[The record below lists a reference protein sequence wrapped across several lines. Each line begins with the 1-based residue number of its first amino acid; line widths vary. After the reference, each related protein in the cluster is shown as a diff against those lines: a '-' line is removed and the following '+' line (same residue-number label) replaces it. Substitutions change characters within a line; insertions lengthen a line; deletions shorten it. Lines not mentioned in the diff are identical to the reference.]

1 MDRNAA
7 IGFVLIALIFIA
19 YIYLNTPSPEEEAR
33 MRKQRDSIA
42 FVQRQQYLSDSIGAI
57 QPDSS
62 VIAPAG
68 SIASKAAQQGIFT
81 DTSIAGEAIH
91 TIENELLKIMLSN
104 KGGKVI
110 SVELKQY
117 KTYDQ
122 QPLILFNPESTF
134 FNYAFFSGTTQV
146 GTNDLLFSTVGQSFS
161 VSNSDSNTLIYRA
174 YVSPESYIEQR
185 YTLKGNSYL
194 LGYQFNMVGMDQVIR
209 NNNPDINLEWKT
221 NLNHTEKDLEM
232 EKNFSS
238 VYFRYWEDDVDYIAE
253 AGTGEMNAPG
263 KLQWVSFKQ
272 HFFNATLITQQPFE
286 QGIFSTQADVDNRY
300 VKKLNAQLVLPF
312 DNTKKLVSYPM
323 QFYFG
328 PNNYQDLK
336 RLGDY
341 DLEQIIPLGAG
352 VFGAISSPINK
363 FFIIP
368 LFNFLDNYFTS
379 FGLIILIMTV
389 LLRIILFPL
398 NYRSFLSA
406 AKMRLLK
413 PEIDELKEKYK
424 EDQTRFGQEQLK
436 LFRSA
441 GVNPLGGCI
450 PALLQ
455 LPILVAM
462 YTFFPL
468 SIELRQQALWWTQD
482 LSTYDSIWN
491 LGFTIPFYGNHVSLW
506 TIIMT
511 ITSIMFAVY
520 NNQLSGVTGQMKY
533 MAYIFPVLL
542 LGIFN
547 NLPAALTYYYSL
559 SNIVAFGQQFIIKN
573 YIINEDAIHSK
584 IQENKKK
591 PLKKSKLQER
601 LENMAKT
608 QQLQQQSK
616 KKK

>member
-19 YIYLNTPSPEEEAR
+19 YIYLNTPSTEETAR
-33 MRKQRDSIA
+33 LKKQQDSIA
-42 FVQRQQYLSDSIGAI
+42 FIQQQRQVADSVTALSPDSNAVTSGTPAAKAAPLTIFSDSAVTAEELF
-57 QPDSS
+57 S
-62 VIAPAG
+62 
-68 SIASKAAQQGIFT
+68 
-81 DTSIAGEAIH
+81 
-91 TIENELLKIMLSN
+91 IENELMKVMLSN
-104 KGGKVI
+104 KGGKVV
-110 SVELKQY
+110 SVELKKY

-122 QPLILFNPESTF
+122 QPLILFDEKNTF
-134 FNYAFFSGTTQV
+134 FNYAFFTGTTQV
-146 GTNDLLFSTVGQSFS
+146 GTNDILFTTIGKPFS
-161 VSNSDSNTLIYRA
+161 VGKSDSNTVVFRA
-174 YVSPESYIEQR
+174 YATANRYIEQR

-194 LGYQFNMVGMDQVIR
+194 LNYQFNMVGMDSVIR
-209 NNNPDINLEWKT
+209 NNNPDINLEWST
-221 NLNHTEKDLEM
+221 NFSHTEKDVEM
-232 EKNFSS
+232 EKNYSS
-238 VYFRYWEDDVDYIAE
+238 IYFRYWEDDVDNISE
-253 AGTGEMNAPG
+253 HETGDINAPG

-272 HFFNATLITQQPFE
+272 HFFNATLISKEPFA
-286 QGIFSTQADVDNRY
+286 QGNFSTQSEPGSDY
-300 VKKLNAQLVLPF
+300 VKKMSAQLVIPF
-312 DNTKKLVSYPM
+312 DNSKQQVSYPM

-352 VFGAISSPINK
+352 LFGAISSPINK

-368 LFNFLDNYFTS
+368 LFNFLNNYVANY
-379 FGLIILIMTV
+379 GLIILIMTV

-406 AKMRLLK
+406 AKMRVLK

-436 LFRSA
+436 LFRSG

-455 LPILVAM
+455 LPILAAM

-468 SIELRQQALWWTQD
+468 SIELRQQSLWWTKD
-482 LSTYDSIWN
+482 LSTYDSVLN
-491 LGFTIPFYGNHVSLW
+491 LGFAIPFYGDHVSLW

-511 ITSIMFAVY
+511 ITSILFAIY

-533 MAYIFPVLL
+533 MAYIFPVML

-559 SNIVAFGQQFIIKN
+559 SNVVAFGQQYIIKN
-573 YIINEDAIHSK
+573 YIIDEDAIHRK

-591 PLKKSKLQER
+591 PVKKSKLQEK
-601 LENMAKT
+601 LENMAKS
-608 QQLQQQSK
+608 QQQQGK
-616 KKK
+616 KQK

>member
-19 YIYLNTPSPEEEAR
+19 YIYLNTPSKEETDR
-33 MRKQRDSIA
+33 LRKQQDSIVQ
-42 FVQRQQYLSDSIGAI
+42 VQRQQHLADSLHALS
-57 QPDSS
+57 PDSNTIVTPGTPAAKS
-62 VIAPAG
+62 APTT
-68 SIASKAAQQGIFT
+68 IFS
-81 DTSIAGEAIH
+81 DTSVKAEEIVS
-91 TIENELLKIMLSN
+91 IENELMRVMLSS
-104 KGGKVI
+104 KGGKVV
-110 SVELKQY
+110 SVELKAF

-122 QPLILFNPESTF
+122 QPLILFDEKNTF
-134 FNYAFFSGTTQV
+134 FNYAFFTGTTQV
-146 GTNDLLFSTVGQSFS
+146 GTDDILFTTIGKPFS
-161 VSNSDSNTLIYRA
+161 VSKSDSNTIVFRA
-174 YVSPESYIEQR
+174 YATASRYIEQR

-194 LGYQFNMVGMDQVIR
+194 LNYQFNLVGMDSVIR
-209 NNNPDINLEWKT
+209 NNNPDINLEWST
-221 NLNHTEKDLEM
+221 RFSHTEKDMEM
-232 EKNFSS
+232 EKNYSS
-238 VYFRYWEDDVDYIAE
+238 IYFRYWEDDVDNISE
-253 AGTGEMNAPG
+253 HETGDLNAPG

-272 HFFNATLITQQPFE
+272 HFFNASLISTQPFA
-286 QGIFSTQADVDNRY
+286 QGNFSTQSEVGSDY
-300 VKKLNAQLVLPF
+300 VKKMSAQLVIPF
-312 DNTKKLVSYPM
+312 DNTKQQVSYPM

-328 PNNYQDLK
+328 PNNYQELK

-352 VFGAISSPINK
+352 LFGAISSPINK

-368 LFNFLDNYFTS
+368 LFNFLNNYFANY
-379 FGLIILIMTV
+379 GLIILIMTV

-406 AKMRLLK
+406 AKMRVLK

-455 LPILVAM
+455 LPILAAM

-468 SIELRQQALWWTQD
+468 SIELRQQSLWWTKD
-482 LSTYDSIWN
+482 LSTYDSVLN
-491 LGFTIPFYGNHVSLW
+491 LGFAIPFYGDHVSLW

-511 ITSIMFAVY
+511 ITSILFAIY

-533 MAYIFPVLL
+533 MAYIFPVML

-559 SNIVAFGQQFIIKN
+559 SNVVAFGQQFIIKN
-573 YIINEDAIHSK
+573 YIIDEDAIHRK
-584 IQENKKK
+584 IQDNKKK

-601 LENMAKT
+601 LENMAKA
-608 QQLQQQSK
+608 QQQTK
-616 KKK
+616 KQK

>member
-19 YIYLNTPSPEEEAR
+19 YIYLNTPSKEETDR
-33 MRKQRDSIA
+33 LRKQQDSITQ
-42 FVQRQQYLSDSIGAI
+42 VQKQQHLADSLHALS
-57 QPDSS
+57 PDSNTI
-62 VIAPAG
+62 VTPGTPA
-68 SIASKAAQQGIFT
+68 AKAAPTTIFS
-81 DTSIAGEAIH
+81 DTSVKAEEIVS
-91 TIENELLKIMLSN
+91 IENELMRVMLSS
-104 KGGKVI
+104 KGGKVV
-110 SVELKQY
+110 SVELKAF

-122 QPLILFNPESTF
+122 QPLILFDEKSTF
-134 FNYAFFSGTTQV
+134 FNYAFFTGTTQV
-146 GTNDLLFSTVGQSFS
+146 GTDDILFTTIGKPFS
-161 VSNSDSNTLIYRA
+161 VSKSDSNTIVFRA
-174 YVSPESYIEQR
+174 YATANRYIEER

-194 LGYQFNMVGMDQVIR
+194 LNYQFNLVGMDSVIR
-209 NNNPDINLEWKT
+209 NNNPDINLEWST
-221 NLNHTEKDLEM
+221 RFSHTEKDMEM
-232 EKNFSS
+232 EKNYSS
-238 VYFRYWEDDVDYIAE
+238 IYFRYWEDDVDNISE
-253 AGTGEMNAPG
+253 HETGDLNAPG

-272 HFFNATLITQQPFE
+272 HFFNASLISTQPFA
-286 QGIFSTQADVDNRY
+286 QGNFSTQSEVGSDY
-300 VKKLNAQLVLPF
+300 VKKMSAQLVIPF
-312 DNTKKLVSYPM
+312 DNTKQQVSYPM

-328 PNNYQDLK
+328 PNNYQELK

-352 VFGAISSPINK
+352 LFGAISSPINK

-368 LFNFLDNYFTS
+368 LFNFLNNYFANY
-379 FGLIILIMTV
+379 GLIILIMTV

-406 AKMRLLK
+406 AKMRVLK

-455 LPILVAM
+455 LPILAAM

-468 SIELRQQALWWTQD
+468 SIELRQQSLWWTKD
-482 LSTYDSIWN
+482 LSTYDSVLN
-491 LGFTIPFYGNHVSLW
+491 LGFAIPFYGDHVSLW

-511 ITSIMFAVY
+511 ITSILFAIY

-533 MAYIFPVLL
+533 MAYIFPVML

-559 SNIVAFGQQFIIKN
+559 SNVVAFGQQFIIKN
-573 YIINEDAIHSK
+573 YIIDEDAIHRK
-584 IQENKKK
+584 IQDNKKK

-601 LENMAKT
+601 LENMAKA
-608 QQLQQQSK
+608 QQQTK
-616 KKK
+616 KQK

>member
-42 FVQRQQYLSDSIGAI
+42 LVQRQQYLSDSIGAI

-272 HFFNATLITQQPFE
+272 HFFNATLIT
-286 QGIFSTQADVDNRY
+286 
-300 VKKLNAQLVLPF
+300 
-312 DNTKKLVSYPM
+312 
-323 QFYFG
+323 
-328 PNNYQDLK
+328 
-336 RLGDY
+336 
-341 DLEQIIPLGAG
+341 
-352 VFGAISSPINK
+352 
-363 FFIIP
+363 
-368 LFNFLDNYFTS
+368 
-379 FGLIILIMTV
+379 
-389 LLRIILFPL
+389 
-398 NYRSFLSA
+398 
-406 AKMRLLK
+406 
-413 PEIDELKEKYK
+413 
-424 EDQTRFGQEQLK
+424 
-436 LFRSA
+436 
-441 GVNPLGGCI
+441 
-450 PALLQ
+450 
-455 LPILVAM
+455 
-462 YTFFPL
+462 
-468 SIELRQQALWWTQD
+468 
-482 LSTYDSIWN
+482 
-491 LGFTIPFYGNHVSLW
+491 
-506 TIIMT
+506 
-511 ITSIMFAVY
+511 
-520 NNQLSGVTGQMKY
+520 
-533 MAYIFPVLL
+533 
-542 LGIFN
+542 N
-547 NLPAALTYYYSL
+547 NLSNRVFSAHKPMLTT
-559 SNIVAFGQQFIIKN
+559 G
-573 YIINEDAIHSK
+573 
-584 IQENKKK
+584 
-591 PLKKSKLQER
+591 
-601 LENMAKT
+601 M
-608 QQLQQQSK
+608 
-616 KKK
+616 

>member
-19 YIYLNTPSPEEEAR
+19 YIYLNTPSKEETDR
-33 MRKQRDSIA
+33 LRKQQDSITQ
-42 FVQRQQYLSDSIGAI
+42 VQKQQHLADSLHALS
-57 QPDSS
+57 PDSNTI
-62 VIAPAG
+62 VTPGTPA
-68 SIASKAAQQGIFT
+68 AKAAPTTIFS
-81 DTSIAGEAIH
+81 DTSVKAEEIVS
-91 TIENELLKIMLSN
+91 IENELMRVMLSS
-104 KGGKVI
+104 KGGKVV
-110 SVELKQY
+110 SVELKAF

-122 QPLILFNPESTF
+122 QPLILFDEKSTF
-134 FNYAFFSGTTQV
+134 FNYAFFTGTTQV
-146 GTNDLLFSTVGQSFS
+146 GTDDILFTTIGKPFS
-161 VSNSDSNTLIYRA
+161 VSKSDSNTIVFRA
-174 YVSPESYIEQR
+174 YATANRYIEQR

-194 LGYQFNMVGMDQVIR
+194 LNYQFNLVGMDSVIR
-209 NNNPDINLEWKT
+209 NNNPDINLEWST
-221 NLNHTEKDLEM
+221 RFSHTEKDMEM
-232 EKNFSS
+232 EKNYSS
-238 VYFRYWEDDVDYIAE
+238 IYFRYWEDDVDNISE
-253 AGTGEMNAPG
+253 HETGDLNAPG

-272 HFFNATLITQQPFE
+272 HFFNASLISTQPFA
-286 QGIFSTQADVDNRY
+286 QGNFSTQSEVGSDY
-300 VKKLNAQLVLPF
+300 VKKMSAQLVIPF
-312 DNTKKLVSYPM
+312 DNTKQQVSYPM

-328 PNNYQDLK
+328 PNNYQELK

-352 VFGAISSPINK
+352 LFGAISSPINK

-368 LFNFLDNYFTS
+368 LFNFLNNYFANY
-379 FGLIILIMTV
+379 GLIILIMTV

-406 AKMRLLK
+406 AKMRVLK

-455 LPILVAM
+455 LPILAAM

-468 SIELRQQALWWTQD
+468 SIELRQQSLWWTKD
-482 LSTYDSIWN
+482 LSTYDSVLN
-491 LGFTIPFYGNHVSLW
+491 LGFAIPFYGDHVSLW

-511 ITSIMFAVY
+511 ITSILFAIY

-533 MAYIFPVLL
+533 MAYIFPVML

-559 SNIVAFGQQFIIKN
+559 SNVVAFGQQFIIKN
-573 YIINEDAIHSK
+573 YIIDEDAIHRK
-584 IQENKKK
+584 IQDNKKK

-601 LENMAKT
+601 LENMAKA
-608 QQLQQQSK
+608 QQQTK
-616 KKK
+616 KQK

>member
-7 IGFVLIALIFIA
+7 IGFVLFAIIFVI
-19 YIYLNTPSPEEEAR
+19 YIYINTPSQEETDR
-33 MRKQRDSIA
+33 LKRQQDSIA
-42 FVQRQQYLSDSIGAI
+42 LVQQQRQEPDSASTNL
-57 QPDSS
+57 PDSS
-62 VIAPAG
+62 SVVKQNDTSLYNPA
-68 SIASKAAQQGIFT
+68 STLFA
-81 DTSIAGEAIH
+81 DTSIKGEEVVS
-91 TIENELLKIMLSN
+91 IENEVMKIKLSS
-104 KGGKVI
+104 KGGKVV
-110 SVELKQY
+110 SVQLKKF

-122 QPLILFNPESTF
+122 QPLILFDEKNNF
-134 FNYAFFSGTTQV
+134 FNYAFFNGTTQI
-146 GTNDLLFSTVGQSFS
+146 GTDDLLFKTMGTSFTVA
-161 VSNSDSNTLIYRA
+161 NNDSGTIIFRA
-174 YVSPESYIEQR
+174 YASGNRYLEQR

-194 LGYQFNMVGMDQVIR
+194 LNYQFNLVGMDSLISK
-209 NNNPDINLEWKT
+209 NNPDINLEWE
-221 NLNHTEKDLEM
+221 NNFNHTEKDITL
-232 EKNFSS
+232 EKNYASI
-238 VYFRYWEDDVDYIAE
+238 YFRYWDDDVESIAE
-253 AGTGEMNAPG
+253 HSTGEMNAPG

-272 HFFNATLITQQPFE
+272 HFFNATLITQQPFAA
-286 QGIFSTQADVDNRY
+286 GNFSTQSEEGADY
-300 VKKLNAQLVLPF
+300 MKKMTAQLVLPF
-312 DNTKKLVSYPM
+312 DNTKSKVSYPM

-352 VFGAISSPINK
+352 VFGFISSPINK

-368 LFNFLDNYFTS
+368 LFNFLNNYFLNY
-379 FGLIILIMTV
+379 GLIILVMTV
-389 LLRIILFPL
+389 LLRILLFPL

-406 AKMRLLK
+406 AKMRVLK

-455 LPILVAM
+455 LPILAAM

-468 SIELRQQALWWTQD
+468 SIELRQQSLWWTQD
-482 LSTYDSIWN
+482 LSSYDSILN
-491 LGFTIPFYGNHVSLW
+491 LGFNVPFYGDHVSLW

-511 ITSIMFAVY
+511 ITSILFAIY

-533 MAYIFPVLL
+533 MAYIFPVML

-559 SNIVAFGQQFIIKN
+559 SNVVAFAQQYVIKN
-573 YIINEDAIHSK
+573 YIIDEAAIHRK
-584 IQENKKK
+584 IQDNKKK
-591 PLKKSKLQER
+591 PVKKSKLQER
-601 LENMAKT
+601 LENMAKA
-608 QQLQQQSK
+608 QQQQVK
-616 KKK
+616 RQK